1 MRLLRAGESQVG
13 ELERLPQK
21 VLDAMPVI
29 EAALHAMQARIKELE
44 RELHERS
51 EDSQENK
58 GS

>member
-1 MRLLRAGESQVG
+1 MG